1 MEILYILTVVIGF
14 VVLLKWNK
22 RDQQRLIAMRKQQT
36 HKQTVCPAIQRG
48 FFLISINTLMEI
60 QNKIG
65 EQVFDKLRSKF
76 RQITLG
82 DDEGNSTQDPQDAVF
97 FNFNYVDNQGHDHGN
112 ITVSL
117 IDRTMKVYYSKNI
130 SSDLSGSELTEWYEF
145 LQGMRKTAMSNL
157 YGFDTHDITK
167 SNLDIADIQSTVNR
181 NSMQEGKQTKKL
193 VGRETKEGTWRV
205 FASGNAVAVAG
216 PFDSAAEANAYIKK
230 QNVKESKMYG
240 STKSS
245 YQECGPAKI
254 IVRHN
259 ESINPEVRGSRSR
272 KVKEV
277 FIETHEGERFKMP
290 FNSLPGTRA
299 MAQHIGQGGRPYDD
313 IGESISTMVSEIAS
327 LRPFVARNR
336 NAIYEDE
343 TTIEMVEAA
352 KEYYAETRKTLS
364 KLKGKRGYK
373 AYAESFE
380 VIEQQEILED
390 EMAKM
395 KERFTKKRFSDKME
409 NAMPVVRK
417 AFNRKN
423 LKPKT
428 PSMKPITEFE
438 EWADE
443 ITEMPVNES
452 CRDILS
458 DEELQEVLYWLSG
471 KYDSLSDELLEK
483 LTQHYASNGEMP
495 YDVGKDDPTEW
506 LWDHLSDE
514 YRSEIPEATDDS
526 EMMSQK
532 NKTWKTRG
540 VELPG
545 KFRSRYDRIDING
558 DPKTAPKIV
567 GAKARIANRNG
578 EKVEEA
584 EEMCST
590 ECCGKPIS
598 QCHCGPECP
607 HCDCHEKNKKV
618 NEDARTGGAKK
629 AYDMG
634 FSDAKSSRPKKAAH
648 TSFGPYATDYYKGYE
663 IGRSHLDH
671 EAWQEK
677 TAAKRQGRHYHES
690 VTEQQL
696 DEGILQS
703 VFDFMWNMAG
713 KIPRVAKA
721 RKSNQL
727 AQEFRRFKDK
737 MDDETVEKWLAE
749 LTSKIKS
756 THPATN
762 KAKTGRTDSI
772 RKIIT
777 AVKNAK
783 SEDDFQNKM
792 QRLQGQLKSLQKFIK
807 SSNSGV
813 EARKRKEKAAAKLV
827 KTKGGSP
834 HDRRTAGDNKLAQW
848 VDKGAKEKG
857 LNEGTWAIPDTAE
870 KQERLV
876 DLLSSPLP
884 FGPNGEH
891 ASSAL
896 YDLIGD
902 DELFDELAGAAD
914 EFGPEADARMT
925 ILSHMESIV
934 KQDSGEW
941 VGSDSPSELIKAF
954 VNLYDPNYGSA
965 RSNPLQGFKES
976 MNESPQ
982 LTDSVTSTLM
992 NRLDKQ
998 FPELFTR
1005 YGSEYIYDLVREEV
1019 SWLTDDWDEDQGFG
1033 SSDSFGAWKNILSQL
1048 GIEIDGRGKVVQPDP
1063 DATAWAPVGEARGRA
1078 PQDRKYKGDVVMP
1091 KATYSDY
1098 LEVYK
1103 TSNIGGTDE
1112 DDDAKRMVAALKKDG
1127 KEADHKAAKGAL
1139 KRMAEQAAT
1148 TGLHVNEGL
1157 AEMARL
1163 RRDAGITK

>member
-1 MEILYILTVVIGF
+1 
-14 VVLLKWNK
+14 
-22 RDQQRLIAMRKQQT
+22 
-36 HKQTVCPAIQRG
+36 
-48 FFLISINTLMEI
+48 MEI

-181 NSMQEGKQTKKL
+181 NSMQE
-193 VGRETKEGTWRV
+193 
-205 FASGNAVAVAG
+205 
-216 PFDSAAEANAYIKK
+216 
-230 QNVKESKMYG
+230 SKMYG

-259 ESINPEVRGSRSR
+259 ESINPEIRGSRSR

-380 VIEQQEILED
+380 VTEQQEILED
-390 EMAKM
+390 EMAEM

-423 LKPKT
+423 LKPNK

-443 ITEMPVNES
+443 ITEMPNVTQYPSGPNAHSTYLQQHMNLSNHDMEVIKGITNGSVELDDFPELYERLIEYYSNSGDMPYNIMSGDEGNMDEWILDQLHHEFADLNEITEMPVTES
-452 CRDILS
+452 CREILS

-506 LWDHLSDE
+506 LWDHLAQE
-514 YRSEIPEATDDS
+514 YQAEIPES
-526 EMMSQK
+526 
-532 NKTWKTRG
+532 
-540 VELPG
+540 
-545 KFRSRYDRIDING
+545 I
-558 DPKTAPKIV
+558 
-567 GAKARIANRNG
+567 
-578 EKVEEA
+578 EEA
-584 EEMCST
+584 EELCSA

-607 HCDCHEKNKKV
+607 HCDCHAKNNKVDEGKWDYKDSDKGRGAGTDSPMYDGGAKKRGNRKAFRKAEKAKKHQAMLRGEKWAQEKV
-618 NEDARTGGAKK
+618 NEEDARTGGAKK

-634 FSDAKSSRPKKAAH
+634 FNDAKSSRPKKAAH

-813 EARKRKEKAAAKLV
+813 EARKRKEKAAAKLA

-884 FGPNGEH
+884 FGPDGEH
-891 ASSAL
+891 ASSAV

-902 DELFDELAGAAD
+902 DDLFDNLADDANHA
-914 EFGPEADARMT
+914 GPEADARMT
-925 ILSHMESIV
+925 ILSHMEDIV

-954 VNLYDPNYGSA
+954 VNLYDPNYGS
-965 RSNPLQGFKES
+965 SGGIFGES
-976 MNESPQ
+976 INEDSQ
-982 LTDSVTSTLM
+982 LTDNITNQLL
-992 NRLDKQ
+992 NRLDAR
-998 FPELFTR
+998 FPDLISKH
-1005 YGSEYIYDLVREEV
+1005 GSEYVYNLVRDEV
-1019 SWLTDDWDEDQGFG
+1019 SFYTDDLSPDDEFG

-1048 GIEIDGRGKVVQPDP
+1048 GVEIDGRGNIVNQAGAQWESIEEDEFS
-1063 DATAWAPVGEARGRA
+1063 EARSPR
-1078 PQDRKYKGDVVMP
+1078 DRKYKGDVVLP

-1103 TSNIGGTDE
+1103 SAAIGGTDE

-1148 TGLHVNEGL
+1148 SGFHVNEGL
-1157 AEMARL
+1157 AELDRL